1 MNLPD
6 PYFFVTMIL
15 IPIVWSV
22 VQILTQIIK
31 VIVGM

>member
-6 PYFFVTMIL
+6 PYFLVTMIL
-15 IPIVWSV
+15 LPLIWSV